1 MVTQAVAIQLEIET
15 REQSHSKTWHK
26 VQANRLTSSS
36 FKGIC
41 SRVANFNVLAA
52 NLKNKSVQT
61 KGMKRGWEL
70 EPVAVAEYQDLTGYV
85 F

>member
-1 MVTQAVAIQLEIET
+1 
-15 REQSHSKTWHK
+15 
-26 VQANRLTSSS
+26 
-36 FKGIC
+36 
-41 SRVANFNVLAA
+41 VANFNVLAA